1 MKKAPLILI
10 MLMGVFSSLALA
22 DTVTFT
28 GSSGSLAASVT
39 FTVSG
44 SNLDVTFIN
53 TSTADPVDPTS
64 ILSAVL
70 WDMTGSPTLG
80 KVSANSCATCSIMY
94 GGPGGAGGD
103 VGGEWG
109 YLEGSLGG
117 GVTQQEGLSSMG
129 GGNFGTTTRFNTNEL
144 QGPPSGSL
152 DGIQYGIAPTTDTT
166 GNDNGGLSGEFLV
179 VNEVDFVLSGLPGG
193 FSAVNDISNVR
204 FQYGTSF
211 DETNF
216 PGGGGGGG
224 GGQVP
229 EPGTIVLLGS
239 GLLLLSGSLRKKL
252 AR

>member
-1 MKKAPLILI
+1 MKKAALLLA
-10 MLMGVFSSLALA
+10 MMTGVFSAVALA
-22 DTVTFT
+22 DSVTFT

-44 SNLDVTFIN
+44 SNLDVTLIN
-53 TSTADPVDPTS
+53 TSLGDPVDPTS

-80 KVSANSCATCSIMY
+80 KVSANSCLSCTVNY
-94 GGPGGAGGD
+94 GGAGGAGGD

-109 YLEGSLGG
+109 YAEGSLG

-129 GGNFGTTTRFNTNEL
+129 AGNFGVTTRFDTNNL
-144 QGPPSGSL
+144 QGPDSL
-152 DGIQYGIAPTTDTT
+152 DGIQYGIAPTTNTT
-166 GNDNGGLSGEFLV
+166 GNDNGGLNGNSV
-179 VNEVDFVLSGLPGG
+179 IMNEVDFVLSGLPAG

-224 GGQVP
+224 GQVP

-239 GLLLLSGSLRKKL
+239 GLLFLSASLRHRL
-252 AR
+252 TRS